1 MPWITIDSD
10 DDDDDDAAEPE
21 PTRKAK
27 PKKKVKA
34 NKAMTEIDPQV
45 VQKYKKYAAELL
57 LDPDDPAA
65 LIDQMAL
72 LINNG
77 QRGNAPN
84 HICLA
89 RRAWRTAP
97 DNVALTYNLARA
109 LEHIGNWQEA
119 LELYQRCAGETDPEF
134 VFPFPLNNLGACYRN
149 TGRHKEAIEA
159 YEKALTIKP
168 DDLAC
173 KKDLALALLADGQ
186 FVRGLEAFEVRKD
199 VAYEK

>member
-1 MPWITIDSD
+1 MNATTTTTTTPPSRNLTARQNPRESQSQ
-10 DDDDDDAAEPE
+10 
-21 PTRKAK
+21 
-27 PKKKVKA
+27 
-34 NKAMTEIDPQV
+34 KAMTEIDPQV

-77 QRGNAPN
+77 QRANAPN

-134 VFPFPLNNLGACYRN
+134 VFPLLN
-149 TGRHKEAIEA
+149 IS
-159 YEKALTIKP
+159 ALVIATPAATRKRSR
-168 DDLAC
+168 LT
-173 KKDLALALLADGQ
+173 KKRSRSSPMTSPAKKTS
-186 FVRGLEAFEVRKD
+186 RSR
-199 VAYEK
+199 